1 MHEQDILSMIK
12 LVQKLSEAQ
21 VLINNLINSDKSFAK
36 GVPYAFVECESAITK
51 ARNAIKEEAI
61 DAFKQALNS

>member
-21 VLINNLINSDKSFAK
+21 VLINSLINSDKSFAK
-36 GVPYAFVECESAITK
+36 GVPFAFVECKCAISK

>member
-21 VLINNLINSDKSFAK
+21 VLINRLIRSDKSFAK
-36 GVPYAFVECESAITK
+36 GVPYAFIECECAISK
-51 ARNAIKEEAI
+51 ARNAIKEEAT